1 MLFNFS
7 YNNFKTKRKRNY
19 ERERNIEFILLNN
32 YVELE
37 QEEMM
42 YLNVGLRS
50 QLGRFCGGIEIC
62 YETLR

>member
-1 MLFNFS
+1 MLFNFP
-7 YNNFKTKRKRNY
+7 YNNFKKKRKRNY

-50 QLGRFCGGIEIC
+50 QLGRFCGG
-62 YETLR
+62 Y

>member
-1 MLFNFS
+1 MCI
-7 YNNFKTKRKRNY
+7 RDR
-19 ERERNIEFILLNN
+19 NN

-50 QLGRFCGGIEIC
+50 QLGRFCGGVLK
-62 YETLR
+62 YVTKL

>member
-1 MLFNFS
+1 MLFNFP

-19 ERERNIEFILLNN
+19 QRERNIEFILLNN

-42 YLNVGLRS
+42 YLSGRLRS
-50 QLGRFCGGIEIC
+50 QLGRFCGVLK
-62 YETLR
+62 YVTRL